1 MRASIGIAGACLALS
16 LAAGVAIAQQQQ
28 GPNLADGGKKE
39 PNEAVRLL
47 DTSARLLDY
56 GRKNKEPI
64 ALILAAQ
71 MRQRVA
77 LSAVE
82 RKVET
87 EGGGKDEGPKTESAE
102 ITVDSILD
110 EARKMSR
117 GDKVIAQMADDVKA
131 AATKGRVSGPAFHKA
146 TVNAGA
152 TNWYRNVAFRGGR
165 YAEVAAVGD
174 GDTDLDLYV
183 YDGNGNLICSDTD
196 LSDRTYCGWTPRWT
210 GDFTIKLVNRGRVFN
225 RYTLVTN

>member
-1 MRASIGIAGACLALS
+1 MRLSYLAMSCALTLALATG
-16 LAAGVAIAQQQQ
+16 AAISQQQQ

-39 PNEAVRLL
+39 PNDAVRLL

-77 LSAVE
+77 LNEVD
-82 RKVET
+82 RKPQS
-87 EGGGKDEGPKTESAE
+87 EGGTPDEGPKTASAE
-102 ITVDSILD
+102 ITVDTILD
-110 EARKMSR
+110 EARRMAK

-131 AATKGRVSGPAFHKA
+131 SASKGRVGGPGVHRADVA
-146 TVNAGA
+146 AGA
-152 TNWYRNVAFRGGR
+152 TNWYRNINFQGGR

-210 GDFTIKLVNRGRVFN
+210 GEFTVKVVNRGRVFN
-225 RYTLVTN
+225 RYTFVTN